1 MKISKYSAMA
11 FALMT
16 GAMLGASCAT
26 DVETGLNTDPEGKA
40 ITFAASVGQTTTRAT
55 AIDVTNLGDF
65 AVIGRGIHPD
75 GVLYNSYMIG
85 SEAGGDIAK
94 FKNNVTSG
102 NGMWE
107 MDRTVYWPASTQR
120 ALFIGYTTLMRGES
134 SASGVLSSGT
144 FGVSSSDEPYIN
156 GFAPAKADLN
166 TTGNFSTG
174 VWADGF
180 NQKDLLVAFTQQKRG
195 TSTVVDLHFNHALTQ
210 ISIKAGRMNMDE
222 NNDERIVRIKG
233 AWLVNAQK
241 TGKLS
246 SEISVNKTTNIAT
259 NIIKWGESDTES
271 GTDTELETYGAYY
284 NDFIPLKKDGDD
296 NLLRSTLMLVPQSLK
311 AWDGSSETTTGAYI
325 MLLCRVELQHN
336 GETHKG
342 ANITDV
348 AIDAKNKK
356 HYHQLFPVNTTK
368 YDGTEYG
375 FVCVPISTD
384 WGEAEDF
391 TETVSAIATSGKK
404 CKGMGKHYTFNLD
417 VCGAKTGAGVYP
429 PITTEGAE
437 ALKRKLIPSG
447 ATVSAWVLETNDE
460 GKNVYVTRTKPLS
473 VVTTRP
479 ADKSVGEPVLDDPI
493 KFSVTVQDWATED
506 WKDGNGKDPEF

>member
-1 MKISKYSAMA
+1 MKISKYSAMT

-16 GAMLGASCAT
+16 GAMLVTSCAT

-40 ITFAASVGQTTTRAT
+40 ITFAASVGQATRAQQ
-55 AIDVTNLGDF
+55 IDVTNLGDF

-85 SEAGGDIAK
+85 SADGGDIAE
-94 FKNNVTSG
+94 FQNTVDAG
-102 NGMWE
+102 NSMWKLN
-107 MDRTVYWPASTQR
+107 RTVYWPATTQR

-144 FGVSSSDEPYIN
+144 FGVNPANDQPYIN
-156 GFAPAKADLN
+156 GFAPAKADLS
-166 TTGNFSTG
+166 TTGNYNTG

-180 NQKDLLVAFTQQKRG
+180 EQKDLLIAFTQQQRG

-210 ISIKAGRMNMDE
+210 VSIKAGRMNMDE
-222 NNDERIVRIKG
+222 DNDERIVRIKG

-259 NIIKWGESDTES
+259 NKIKWGESDTES

-284 NDFIPLKKDGDD
+284 NDFIPLKKNGDD

-311 AWDGSSETTTGAYI
+311 AWNGSSETTTGAYI

-368 YDGTEYG
+368 YDGSEYG

-384 WGEAEDF
+384 WGNAEAYK
-391 TETVSAIATSGKK
+391 ETVSNIDTEGTK

-417 VCGAKTGAGVYP
+417 ICGAKTGAGVYP
-429 PITTEGAE
+429 PIPTEEDE
-437 ALKRKLIPSG
+437 AQALINKLIPTG
-447 ATVSAWVLETNDE
+447 ATVSAWVLEGGQYISKT
-460 GKNVYVTRTKPLS
+460 VPLS
-473 VVTTRP
+473 VITARA
-479 ADKSVGEPVLDDPI
+479 ADKEVGEPVLDDPI

>member
-16 GAMLGASCAT
+16 GAMLGTSCAT

-40 ITFAASVGQTTTRAT
+40 ITFAASVGQATRAT
-55 AIDVTNLGDF
+55 QIDITNLGDF

-85 SEAGGDIAK
+85 SDAGGDIAK
-94 FKNNVTSG
+94 FKNNVTSD

-166 TTGNFSTG
+166 TTGNYNTG

-180 NQKDLLVAFTQQKRG
+180 EQKDLLVAFTQQQRG

-222 NNDERIVRIKG
+222 DNDERIVRIKG

-246 SEISVNKTTNIAT
+246 SKISVNKTTNIAT
-259 NIIKWGESDTES
+259 NEIKWGLSDTES

-296 NLLRSTLMLVPQSLK
+296 NLLRSTLMLVPQSLT
-311 AWDGSSETTTGAYI
+311 AWDGKSATTTGAYI

-384 WGEAEDF
+384 WGKAEAYKENVANID
-391 TETVSAIATSGKK
+391 TEGTK

-417 VCGAKTGAGVYP
+417 ICGAKTGAGVYP
-429 PITTEGAE
+429 PIDPDETE
-437 ALKRKLIPSG
+437 ALKRKLIPSS
-447 ATVSAWVLETNDE
+447 ATVSAWVLED
-460 GKNVYVTRTKPLS
+460 GQYVTKTMPLK
-473 VVTTRP
+473 VVTTL
-479 ADKSVGEPVLDDPI
+479 ADKKKVGDPVLDDPI
-493 KFSVTVQDWATED
+493 KFSVTVQEWATED
-506 WKDGNGKDPEF
+506 WKDGNDKDPEF